1 MIPTQQA
8 KLKDVVEQLEFFVGS
23 QDTLES
29 STSARALQP
38 FDTRIVEFLG
48 SVAQDILRKPEAR
61 QYSDV
66 MTFGFWIREANL
78 HSMKKRLA
86 DTNGCPIR
94 IGRGLLFHIAPSN
107 VPVNYAYS
115 LAVGLLTG
123 NANIVRIPSKRFP
136 QIGIINDSLRSALE
150 RHPSMRPYINLVSYG
165 HEKDVNDY
173 LSSLCQ
179 GRIIWGG
186 DKTIAEI
193 RRSPLSPRASDV
205 TFADRYS
212 IAIVD
217 SDEYLRAGDKASV
230 AERFYNDTFFSDQNA
245 CTSPRLIV
253 WTGKNVDQAS
263 ELFWSNLDTL
273 VRSKYQIE
281 EVQVVNK
288 LTSAC
293 CFAAHH
299 KSSITS
305 QSENKI
311 VRIAIPEL
319 TPDIMDYRDNS
330 GYFYE
335 YHCRDLEDIFVLCKD
350 ERLQTISHLGCL
362 EDLRHLMSD
371 YGLKG
376 VDRIVPIGKTMDF
389 DFFWDGYNLYDRLT
403 RVIALS

>member
-1 MIPTQQA
+1 MAT
-8 KLKDVVEQLEFFVGS
+8 KKTSTTTYLHHVKDASSGAVIRRLQKSDALRFRLVRQMSRLPIG
-23 QDTLES
+23 TLSRS
-29 STSARALQP
+29 STQ
-38 FDTRIVEFLG
+38 TN
-48 SVAQDILRKPEAR
+48 
-61 QYSDV
+61 
-66 MTFGFWIREANL
+66 TFE
-78 HSMKKRLA
+78 
-86 DTNGCPIR
+86 
-94 IGRGLLFHIAPSN
+94 
-107 VPVNYAYS
+107 
-115 LAVGLLTG
+115 
-123 NANIVRIPSKRFP
+123 
-136 QIGIINDSLRSALE
+136 
-150 RHPSMRPYINLVSYG
+150 
-165 HEKDVNDY
+165 
-173 LSSLCQ
+173 
-179 GRIIWGG
+179 
-186 DKTIAEI
+186 
-193 RRSPLSPRASDV
+193 
-205 TFADRYS
+205 
-212 IAIVD
+212 
-217 SDEYLRAGDKASV
+217 ASV

-263 ELFWSNLDTL
+263 ELFWSSLDTL

-299 KSSITS
+299 RSSITS

-319 TPDIMDYRDNS
+319 TSDIMDYRDNS

-335 YHCRDLEDIFVLCKD
+335 YHCKDLEDIFVLCKD
-350 ERLQTISHLGCL
+350 ERLQTISYLGCL

-371 YGLKG
+371 YGLRG